1 MQDVKFF
8 VITRENANKIFDELK
23 KNGVD
28 EVLIGV
34 TDEGYEVLAINFA
47 KVRNHIVLQNEIIKK
62 YKAYYEGNKD
72 ESGRNANG
80 ESKAK

>member
-8 VITRENANKIFDELK
+8 VITRDNANKIFDELK

-62 YKAYYEGNKD
+62 YKAYYEGSKD
-72 ESGRNANG
+72 ESSRTTGD
-80 ESKAK
+80 KAK